1 MINPVQS
8 LLASTLQN
16 LIALVGGLV
25 MWYAVDMVCRQ
36 AATDSE

>member
-1 MINPVQS
+1 MINPIQS

-25 MWYAVDMVCRQ
+25 MWCDAQQRP
-36 AATDSE
+36 